1 MMNKVRPQVAANSL
15 LQSLNQ
21 LITQFSVIAMA
32 LLLVACSEKP
42 PVVEDI
48 RPVRAIQIA
57 PAGAENVV
65 ELAGEIQ
72 PRYESRLGFRVGGKV
87 IARQVEIGS
96 VVKRGQ
102 LLMQIDPRD
111 LQLSQSQAN
120 ASVNAAASNL
130 SLAKAEYE
138 RYRELRQKNFVSQ
151 AVLDAKE
158 AAYKSALANHEQS
171 NAALNIATNQNSYA
185 NLVADADGV
194 VTALQAE
201 AGQVVAAGTPVVQL
215 ARTGEKEARIS
226 IPEDQVEMVRQVKE
240 MQVRIWANQALV
252 LRGQLRELSPVADPA
267 TRTYTAKISIPNA
280 PPEVRLGMTATVR
293 FITKA
298 DKNLIRLPLTALL
311 NEKNQ
316 TSIWVIENGAVKS
329 VPVQVGGVMGNEVVI
344 ASGVNAGQMIVT
356 AGVNTLRAGQ
366 KVNVLGQELDTK
378 PQQNPQQTLQQNSQ
392 QNSQPPT
399 EAGK

>member
-1 MMNKVRPQVAANSL
+1 MMNKVRPQVAASSL
-15 LQSLNQ
+15 TISVIRSLTQSLS
-21 LITQFSVIAMA
+21 QFSVIAMA

-48 RPVRAIQIA
+48 RPVRAIKIS

-366 KVNVLGQELDTK
+366 KVHVLGQELDTK
-378 PQQNPQQTLQQNSQ
+378 PQQSPQ
-392 QNSQPPT
+392 QNSQPST
-399 EAGK
+399 EEGK

>member
-1 MMNKVRPQVAANSL
+1 MMNNSRSKVAASL
-15 LQSLNQ
+15 VTRL
-21 LITQFSVIAMA
+21 SVFTMA
-32 LLLVACSEKP
+32 LLLAACSEKP

-48 RPVRAIQIA
+48 RPVRAMQISS
-57 PAGAENVV
+57 AGAENMV
-65 ELAGEIQ
+65 ELAGDIQ

-102 LLMQIDPRD
+102 VLMQIDPRD

-226 IPEDQVEMVRQVKE
+226 IPEDQVEVVRQVKE

-267 TRTYTAKISIPNA
+267 TRTFTAKISIPNA
-280 PPEVRLGMTATVR
+280 PPEVRLGMTATVS

-298 DKNLIRLPLTALL
+298 NKNLIRLPLTALL

-316 TSIWVIENGAVKS
+316 TSLWVIENGVVKS

-356 AGVNTLRAGQ
+356 AGVNTLRPGQ
-366 KVNVLGQELDTK
+366 KVKVLGQELDTK
-378 PQQNPQQTLQQNSQ
+378 PQQTPQPS
-392 QNSQPPT
+392 T

>member
-1 MMNKVRPQVAANSL
+1 MLHMMNKVRPQVAANSL

-32 LLLVACSEKP
+32 LLIVACSEKP

-366 KVNVLGQELDTK
+366 KVHVLGQELDTK
-378 PQQNPQQTLQQNSQ
+378 PQQNPQQTSQ
-392 QNSQPPT
+392 QNSQPST

>member
-1 MMNKVRPQVAANSL
+1 MLHMMNNSRSKIAASL
-15 LQSLNQ
+15 VTRLSVFTTA
-21 LITQFSVIAMA
+21 LILAS
-32 LLLVACSEKP
+32 CSEKP

-48 RPVRAIQIA
+48 RPVRAMQISS
-57 PAGAENVV
+57 AGAENMV
-65 ELAGEIQ
+65 ELAGDIQ

-130 SLAKAEYE
+130 SLAKAELE

-171 NAALNIATNQNSYA
+171 NAALNIASNQNSYA

-226 IPEDQVEMVRQVKE
+226 IPEDQVELVRQVKE

-280 PPEVRLGMTATVR
+280 PPEVRLGMTATVS

-298 DKNLIRLPLTALL
+298 NKNLIRLPLTALL

-316 TSIWVIENGAVKS
+316 TSLWVIENGVVKS

-356 AGVNTLRAGQ
+356 AGVNTLRPGQ
-366 KVNVLGQELDTK
+366 KVKVLGQELDTK
-378 PQQNPQQTLQQNSQ
+378 PQQPAPS
-392 QNSQPPT
+392 ST

>member
-1 MMNKVRPQVAANSL
+1 MMNNSRSKIAASL
-15 LQSLNQ
+15 VTRL
-21 LITQFSVIAMA
+21 SVFTMA
-32 LLLVACSEKP
+32 LILASCSEKP

-48 RPVRAIQIA
+48 RPVRAMQISS
-57 PAGAENVV
+57 AGAENMV
-65 ELAGEIQ
+65 ELAGDIQ

-111 LQLSQSQAN
+111 LQLSQSLAN

-130 SLAKAEYE
+130 SLAKAELE

-171 NAALNIATNQNSYA
+171 NAALNIASNQNSYA

-226 IPEDQVEMVRQVKE
+226 ITEDQVELVRQVKE

-280 PPEVRLGMTATVR
+280 PPEVRLGMTATVS

-298 DKNLIRLPLTALL
+298 IKNLIRLPLTALL

-316 TSIWVIENGAVKS
+316 TSLWVIENGVVKS

-356 AGVNTLRAGQ
+356 AGVNTLRPGQ
-366 KVNVLGQELDTK
+366 KVKVLGQELDTK
-378 PQQNPQQTLQQNSQ
+378 PQQPAPS
-392 QNSQPPT
+392 ST
-399 EAGK
+399 EAAK

>member
-1 MMNKVRPQVAANSL
+1 MNKMRIHVAASSL
-15 LQSLNQ
+15 TQSLTQ
-21 LITQFSVIAMA
+21 SIMKSLTQFSVIAMA

-201 AGQVVAAGTPVVQL
+201 AGQVIAAGTPVVQL

-366 KVNVLGQELDTK
+366 KVHVLGQELDA
-378 PQQNPQQTLQQNSQ
+378 NPKQTSQQT
-392 QNSQPPT
+392 SQPST

>member
-1 MMNKVRPQVAANSL
+1 ML
-15 LQSLNQ
+15 
-21 LITQFSVIAMA
+21 
-32 LLLVACSEKP
+32 
-42 PVVEDI
+42 
-48 RPVRAIQIA
+48 
-57 PAGAENVV
+57 
-65 ELAGEIQ
+65 
-72 PRYESRLGFRVGGKV
+72 
-87 IARQVEIGS
+87 
-96 VVKRGQ
+96 
-102 LLMQIDPRD
+102 IDPRD

-158 AAYKSALANHEQS
+158 AAYKSALANHEKS

-311 NEKNQ
+311 YEKNQ
-316 TSIWVIENGAVKS
+316 TSIWVIENGVVKS
-329 VPVQVGGVMGNEVVI
+329 VPVQVGGVMDNEVII

-356 AGVNTLRAGQ
+356 AGVNTLRTGQ
-366 KVNVLGQELDTK
+366 KVHVLGQELDT
-378 PQQNPQQTLQQNSQ
+378 NPKQTSQQT
-392 QNSQPPT
+392 SQPST

>member
-32 LLLVACSEKP
+32 LLIVACSEKP

-366 KVNVLGQELDTK
+366 KVHVLGQELDTK
-378 PQQNPQQTLQQNSQ
+378 PQQNPQQTSQ
-392 QNSQPPT
+392 QNSQPST

>member
-32 LLLVACSEKP
+32 LLIVACSEKP

-366 KVNVLGQELDTK
+366 KVHVLGQELDTK
-378 PQQNPQQTLQQNSQ
+378 PQQNPQQTSQ
-392 QNSQPPT
+392 QTSQPST

>member
-1 MMNKVRPQVAANSL
+1 MLHMMNKVRPQVAASSL
-15 LQSLNQ
+15 TISVIRSLTQSLS
-21 LITQFSVIAMA
+21 QFSVIAMA

-48 RPVRAIQIA
+48 RPVRAIQIS

-366 KVNVLGQELDTK
+366 KVHVLGQELDTK
-378 PQQNPQQTLQQNSQ
+378 PQQSPQ
-392 QNSQPPT
+392 QNSQPST
-399 EAGK
+399 EEGK

>member
-1 MMNKVRPQVAANSL
+1 MMNNSRSQVATSL
-15 LQSLNQ
+15 VIRL
-21 LITQFSVIAMA
+21 SVFAIA

-48 RPVRAIQIA
+48 RPVRAMQISS
-57 PAGAENVV
+57 AGAENMI
-65 ELAGEIQ
+65 ELAGDIQ

-102 LLMQIDPRD
+102 VLMQIDPRD

-226 IPEDQVEMVRQVKE
+226 IPEDQVELVRQVKE

-267 TRTYTAKISIPNA
+267 TRTYTAKISIANA
-280 PPEVRLGMTATVR
+280 PPEVRLGMTATVS

-298 DKNLIRLPLTALL
+298 NKNLIRLPLTALL

-316 TSIWVIENGAVKS
+316 TSLWVIENSVVKS

-356 AGVNTLRAGQ
+356 AGVNTLRPGQ
-366 KVNVLGQELDTK
+366 KVKVLGQELDTK
-378 PQQNPQQTLQQNSQ
+378 PQQPAPS
-392 QNSQPPT
+392 ST

>member
-1 MMNKVRPQVAANSL
+1 MLHMMNKVRPQVAASSL
-15 LQSLNQ
+15 TQ
-21 LITQFSVIAMA
+21 LITESITQFSVIAMA
-32 LLLVACSEKP
+32 LLLAACSEKP

-366 KVNVLGQELDTK
+366 KVHVLGQELDTK
-378 PQQNPQQTLQQNSQ
+378 PQQNPQQNSQ
-392 QNSQPPT
+392 QTSQPST

>member
-1 MMNKVRPQVAANSL
+1 MMNNSRSQVATS
-15 LQSLNQ
+15 
-21 LITQFSVIAMA
+21 LITRFSVIAMA
-32 LLLVACSEKP
+32 MLLAACSEKP

-57 PAGAENVV
+57 AAGAETVL

-72 PRYESRLGFRVGGKV
+72 PRYESRLGFRVSGKV

-102 LLMQIDPRD
+102 VLMQIDPRD

-158 AAYKSALANHEQS
+158 ASYKSALANHEQS

-185 NLVADADGV
+185 NLIADADGV

-226 IPEDQVEMVRQVKE
+226 IPEDQVELVRQVKE
-240 MQVRIWANQALV
+240 MKVRIWANQSLV

-280 PPEVRLGMTATVR
+280 PPEVRLGMTATVS

-311 NEKNQ
+311 NDKNQ
-316 TSIWVIENGAVKS
+316 TSIWVIENGVVRS

-356 AGVNTLRAGQ
+356 AGVNTLRSGQ
-366 KVNVLGQELDTK
+366 KVKVLGQELDVK
-378 PQQNPQQTLQQNSQ
+378 AQQPAQS
-392 QNSQPPT
+392 T

>member
-1 MMNKVRPQVAANSL
+1 MLHMMNNSRSQIAASL
-15 LQSLNQ
+15 A
-21 LITQFSVIAMA
+21 IRFSVFAMA
-32 LLLVACSEKP
+32 LLLAACSEKP

-48 RPVRAIQIA
+48 RPVRALQIA
-57 PAGAENVV
+57 AAGAETVL

-72 PRYESRLGFRVGGKV
+72 PRYESRLGFRVSGKV

-102 LLMQIDPRD
+102 VLMQIDPRD
-111 LQLSQSQAN
+111 LQLSQSQAH
-120 ASVNAAASNL
+120 ASVNASASNL

-158 AAYKSALANHEQS
+158 ASYKSALANHEQS

-185 NLVADADGV
+185 NLIADADGV

-226 IPEDQVEMVRQVKE
+226 IPEDQVELVRQVKE
-240 MQVRIWANQALV
+240 MKVRIWANQSLV

-280 PPEVRLGMTATVR
+280 PPEVRLGMTATVS
-293 FITKA
+293 FITRA

-311 NEKNQ
+311 NDKNQ
-316 TSIWVIENGAVKS
+316 TSIWVIENGVVRS
-329 VPVQVGGVMGNEVVI
+329 VPVQVSGVMGNEVVI

-356 AGVNTLRAGQ
+356 AGVNTLRQGQ
-366 KVNVLGQELDTK
+366 KVKVLGQELDVK
-378 PQQNPQQTLQQNSQ
+378 AQQPAPS
-392 QNSQPPT
+392 T

>member
-1 MMNKVRPQVAANSL
+1 MMNKVRPQVAASSL
-15 LQSLNQ
+15 TLSVTES
-21 LITQFSVIAMA
+21 ITQFSVIAMA
-32 LLLVACSEKP
+32 LLLAACSEKP

-48 RPVRAIQIA
+48 RPVRALQIA

-226 IPEDQVEMVRQVKE
+226 IPEDQVEVVRQVKE

-329 VPVQVGGVMGNEVVI
+329 VPVQVAGVMGNEVVI

-366 KVNVLGQELDTK
+366 KVHVLGQELDTK
-378 PQQNPQQTLQQNSQ
+378 PQQSPQQTSQ
-392 QNSQPPT
+392 QTSQPST

>member
-1 MMNKVRPQVAANSL
+1 
-15 LQSLNQ
+15 
-21 LITQFSVIAMA
+21 
-32 LLLVACSEKP
+32 
-42 PVVEDI
+42 
-48 RPVRAIQIA
+48 
-57 PAGAENVV
+57 
-65 ELAGEIQ
+65 
-72 PRYESRLGFRVGGKV
+72 
-87 IARQVEIGS
+87 
-96 VVKRGQ
+96 
-102 LLMQIDPRD
+102 MQIDPRD

-158 AAYKSALANHEQS
+158 ASYKSALANHEQS

-185 NLVADADGV
+185 NLIADADGV

-226 IPEDQVEMVRQVKE
+226 IPEDQVELVRQVKE
-240 MQVRIWANQALV
+240 MKVRIWANQSLV

-280 PPEVRLGMTATVR
+280 PPEVRLGMTATVS
-293 FITKA
+293 FITRA

-311 NEKNQ
+311 NDKNQ
-316 TSIWVIENGAVKS
+316 TSIWVIENGVVRTA
-329 VPVQVGGVMGNEVVI
+329 PVQVAGVMGNEVVI
-344 ASGVNAGQMIVT
+344 ASGVSAGQMIVT
-356 AGVNTLRAGQ
+356 AGVNTLRSGQ
-366 KVNVLGQELDTK
+366 KVKVLGQELDVK
-378 PQQNPQQTLQQNSQ
+378 AQQPAPS
-392 QNSQPPT
+392 T

>member
-1 MMNKVRPQVAANSL
+1 MGRANSKGKTVLHMMNNSRSQVATSL
-15 LQSLNQ
+15 VTRL
-21 LITQFSVIAMA
+21 SVFAMT
-32 LLLVACSEKP
+32 LLLAACSEKP

-48 RPVRAIQIA
+48 RPVRAMQISS
-57 PAGAENVV
+57 AGAENMI
-65 ELAGEIQ
+65 ELAGDIQ

-102 LLMQIDPRD
+102 VLMQIDPRD

-138 RYRELRQKNFVSQ
+138 RYRDLRQKNFVSQ

-226 IPEDQVEMVRQVKE
+226 IPEDQVELVRQVKE

-267 TRTYTAKISIPNA
+267 TRTYTAKISIANA
-280 PPEVRLGMTATVR
+280 PPEVRLGMTATVS

-298 DKNLIRLPLTALL
+298 NKNLIRLPLTALL

-316 TSIWVIENGAVKS
+316 TSLWVIENSVVKS

-356 AGVNTLRAGQ
+356 AGVNTLRPGQ
-366 KVNVLGQELDTK
+366 KVKVLGQELDTK
-378 PQQNPQQTLQQNSQ
+378 PQQPAPS
-392 QNSQPPT
+392 ST

>member
-1 MMNKVRPQVAANSL
+1 MMNNSRSKVAASL
-15 LQSLNQ
+15 VTRL
-21 LITQFSVIAMA
+21 SVFTMA
-32 LLLVACSEKP
+32 LLLAACSEKP

-48 RPVRAIQIA
+48 RPVRAMQISS
-57 PAGAENVV
+57 AGAENMV
-65 ELAGEIQ
+65 ELAGDIQ

-102 LLMQIDPRD
+102 VLMQIDPRD

-226 IPEDQVEMVRQVKE
+226 IPEDQVEVVRQVKE

-267 TRTYTAKISIPNA
+267 TRTFTAKISIPNA
-280 PPEVRLGMTATVR
+280 PPEVRLGMTATVS

-298 DKNLIRLPLTALL
+298 NKNLIRLPLTALL

-316 TSIWVIENGAVKS
+316 TSLWVIENGVVKS

-356 AGVNTLRAGQ
+356 AGVNTLRPGQ
-366 KVNVLGQELDTK
+366 KVKVLGQELETK
-378 PQQNPQQTLQQNSQ
+378 PQQSPQQTP
-392 QNSQPPT
+392 QPST

>member
-1 MMNKVRPQVAANSL
+1 MMNNSRSQVATSL
-15 LQSLNQ
+15 VTRL
-21 LITQFSVIAMA
+21 SVFAMA

-48 RPVRAIQIA
+48 RPVRAMQISS
-57 PAGAENVV
+57 AGAENMV
-65 ELAGEIQ
+65 ELAGDIQ

-102 LLMQIDPRD
+102 VLMQIDPRD

-226 IPEDQVEMVRQVKE
+226 IPEDQVELVRQVKE

-280 PPEVRLGMTATVR
+280 PPEVRLGMTATVS

-298 DKNLIRLPLTALL
+298 NKNLIRLPLTALL

-316 TSIWVIENGAVKS
+316 TSLWVIENGVVKS

-356 AGVNTLRAGQ
+356 AGVNTLRPGQ
-366 KVNVLGQELDTK
+366 KVKVLGQELDTK
-378 PQQNPQQTLQQNSQ
+378 PQQPAPS
-392 QNSQPPT
+392 ST

>member
-1 MMNKVRPQVAANSL
+1 MGRANSKGKTVLHMMNNSRSQVATSL
-15 LQSLNQ
+15 VTRL
-21 LITQFSVIAMA
+21 SVFAMT
-32 LLLVACSEKP
+32 LLLAACSEKP

-48 RPVRAIQIA
+48 RPVRAMQISS
-57 PAGAENVV
+57 AGAENMI
-65 ELAGEIQ
+65 ELAGDIQ

-102 LLMQIDPRD
+102 VLMQIDPRD

-138 RYRELRQKNFVSQ
+138 RYRDLRQKNFVSQ

-226 IPEDQVEMVRQVKE
+226 IPEDQVELVRQVKE

-267 TRTYTAKISIPNA
+267 TRTYTAKISIANA
-280 PPEVRLGMTATVR
+280 PPEVRLGMTATVS

-298 DKNLIRLPLTALL
+298 NKNLIRLPLTALL

-316 TSIWVIENGAVKS
+316 TSLWVIENSVVKS

-356 AGVNTLRAGQ
+356 AGVNTLRPGQ
-366 KVNVLGQELDTK
+366 KVKVLGQELDTK
-378 PQQNPQQTLQQNSQ
+378 PQQPAPSL
-392 QNSQPPT
+392 T

>member
-1 MMNKVRPQVAANSL
+1 MMNKVRPQVAASSL
-15 LQSLNQ
+15 TQ
-21 LITQFSVIAMA
+21 LITESITQFSVIAMA
-32 LLLVACSEKP
+32 LLLAACSEKP

-48 RPVRAIQIA
+48 RPVRALQIA

-65 ELAGEIQ
+65 ELAGDIQ

-366 KVNVLGQELDTK
+366 KVHVLGQELDTK
-378 PQQNPQQTLQQNSQ
+378 SQQSPQQTSPQT
-392 QNSQPPT
+392 SQPST

>member
-1 MMNKVRPQVAANSL
+1 MMNNSRSKIAASL
-15 LQSLNQ
+15 VTRLSVFTTA
-21 LITQFSVIAMA
+21 LILAS
-32 LLLVACSEKP
+32 CSEKP

-48 RPVRAIQIA
+48 RPVRAMQISS
-57 PAGAENVV
+57 AGAENMV
-65 ELAGEIQ
+65 ELAGDIQ

-130 SLAKAEYE
+130 SLAKAELE

-171 NAALNIATNQNSYA
+171 NAALNIASNQNSYA

-226 IPEDQVEMVRQVKE
+226 IPEDQVELVRQVKE

-280 PPEVRLGMTATVR
+280 PPEVRLGMTATVS

-298 DKNLIRLPLTALL
+298 NKNLIRLPLTALL

-316 TSIWVIENGAVKS
+316 TSLWVIENGVVKS

-356 AGVNTLRAGQ
+356 AGVNTLRPGQ
-366 KVNVLGQELDTK
+366 KVKVLGQELDTK
-378 PQQNPQQTLQQNSQ
+378 PQQPAPS
-392 QNSQPPT
+392 ST

>member
-15 LQSLNQ
+15 PQSLNQ

-252 LRGQLRELSPVADPA
+252 LRGQLRELSPVADSA

-298 DKNLIRLPLTALL
+298 DKNLIRLPLTSLL

-366 KVNVLGQELDTK
+366 KVHVLGQELDTK
-378 PQQNPQQTLQQNSQ
+378 PQQSPQQTSQ
-392 QNSQPPT
+392 QNSQPST